1 MPFSLLPRSVC
12 DSDTVATM
20 PKSKARKADAMKG
33 PSCGAVRR
41 GKAASSS
48 SSSTSASA
56 APSNT
61 ALKSPFPDFRRPTE
75 QEARAAR
82 DGLAGLHGE
91 YQRGERG
98 SVVDSLVKTMLS
110 QNTTDITSARAF
122 AQLKEAF
129 DGPDWDA
136 VRVADVESIAAPI
149 KCCGLAD
156 IRAAR
161 IKAILEQLHRER
173 GETSMEYVRDL
184 DDEAVKKELTRFK
197 GVGPKTAA
205 W

>member
-1 MPFSLLPRSVC
+1 MPR
-12 DSDTVATM
+12 
-20 PKSKARKADAMKG
+20 SKARKADAMKG

-48 SSSTSASA
+48 SSST
-56 APSNT
+56 PSNT

-161 IKAILEQLHRER
+161 IKAILEQ
-173 GETSMEYVRDL
+173 
-184 DDEAVKKELTRFK
+184 
-197 GVGPKTAA
+197 
-205 W
+205 